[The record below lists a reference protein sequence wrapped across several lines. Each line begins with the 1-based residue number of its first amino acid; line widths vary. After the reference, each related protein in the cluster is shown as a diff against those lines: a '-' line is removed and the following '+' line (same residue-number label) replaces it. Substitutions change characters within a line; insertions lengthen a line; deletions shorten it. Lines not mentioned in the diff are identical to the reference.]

1 MPNVLER
8 FWKNHSLAWK
18 PSHQRVASSVGR
30 LAVGPVLRQI
40 ISSEVFCL
48 SVLVCRAF
56 VHQSAATMY
65 LPADI
70 GEPLFRV

>member
-1 MPNVLER
+1 METQSSGC
-8 FWKNHSLAWK
+8 SLICWPA
-18 PSHQRVASSVGR
+18 GC
-30 LAVGPVLRQI
+30 RQM